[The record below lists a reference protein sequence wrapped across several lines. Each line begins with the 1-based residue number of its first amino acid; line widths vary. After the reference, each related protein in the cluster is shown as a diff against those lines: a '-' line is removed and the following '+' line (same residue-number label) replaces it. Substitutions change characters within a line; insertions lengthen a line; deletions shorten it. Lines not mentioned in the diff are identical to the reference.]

1 MKQKSNVGD
10 HQLNIDSNSDSELYS
25 NDDASN
31 NEISDN
37 LPDNDDIS
45 CDEENL
51 ASEIDM
57 DIDNKND
64 SNPTT
69 TKTTSG
75 FISLSSQKRNNSNY
89 SGSINC
95 FVILNRPIERLLIRY
110 EKIPKDFY
118 NCYKYEDY
126 WRSKNCP
133 TSYASLNMFQTLSR
147 FLYHQR
153 FIWCTH
159 NNDSNKTVTKCS
171 NLNMS
176 SISKILST
184 LTL

>member
-1 MKQKSNVGD
+1 MD
-10 HQLNIDSNSDSELYS
+10 NSSDNELYS
-25 NDDASN
+25 NDDDASN

-37 LPDNDDIS
+37 LPDNDEMS
-45 CDEENL
+45 CEEENL
-51 ASEIDM
+51 APEIDM
-57 DIDNKND
+57 DTDNKNND
-64 SNPTT
+64 NSLTYN
-69 TKTTSG
+69 KTTSG

-89 SGSINC
+89 SGSVNC

-159 NNDSNKTVTKCS
+159 NNDSNKAVTKCS